1 MVAGGKV
8 DRAGGPPGVEA
19 LQGEGGAAVL
29 RADEV
34 RRGPAPPRR
43 SGRRRPEGAYRLRGE
58 TVPRLGSGLLVC
70 QVLPEAVAER
80 RGGVAGDADC
90 AVVARRNPDRV
101 LLAAHDVGL
110 RLPHVRQVR
119 GDVHQVASGRVVGA
133 LRDDRA
139 AVGVPDD
146 DGLVHVIEC
155 GAQRPSVFEQIGGA
169 GHGALAAGR
178 QLDRPAHRADS
189 LMDSLGHPLPP
200 PCAIPDEC
208 AVHEQYLYHL
218 RLLSLLPRGSPGRC
232 CQFPFN

>member
-8 DRAGGPPGVEA
+8 SRAGGPTGVEA
-19 LQGEGGAAVL
+19 LQGEGGAAVQS
-29 RADEV
+29 ADEV

-43 SGRRRPEGAYRLRGE
+43 SGRRRPEGGYRLRGE

-70 QVLPEAVAER
+70 QVLPEAVAYR
-80 RGGVAGDADC
+80 LGGVAGDADC
-90 AVVARRNPDRV
+90 AGFARRKRNRV

-146 DGLVHVIEC
+146 DGRVHVIEC
-155 GAQRPSVFEQIGGA
+155 GTQRQSVFEQ
-169 GHGALAAGR
+169 
-178 QLDRPAHRADS
+178 
-189 LMDSLGHPLPP
+189 
-200 PCAIPDEC
+200 
-208 AVHEQYLYHL
+208 
-218 RLLSLLPRGSPGRC
+218 
-232 CQFPFN
+232 